1 MGVEA
6 VAIAS
11 IRIVNP
17 VTFLILFEILLSNCN
32 VVHDLVHRIIT
43 VIFKTDL
50 KLNFLLQEHVFQH
63 ETYVIF

>member
-1 MGVEA
+1 MEA

-11 IRIVNP
+11 NRIVNP